1 MPGPGITVATTQYL
15 SYGVPHIHPL
25 QSAAITALVAHFNG
39 REPVEVYPVDYNIV
53 VARWVDERDEE
64 ILVSMGWLG
73 QFIRVGQSIL
83 TPSDRRRGVTDAE
96 WYDCTPGDGLWE
108 ELLEVIVAA
117 GIPRP
122 RTRRVRRA
130 A

>member
-1 MPGPGITVATTQYL
+1 MPAPNNIPTTGYIT
-15 SYGVPHIHPL
+15 YGLPHMHPL
-25 QSAAITALVAHFNG
+25 QSAAITSLVAHFKG
-39 REPVEVYPVDYNIV
+39 REPVEVFPVDYNIV
-53 VARWVDERDEE
+53 VARWVDESGEE

-96 WYDCTPGDGLWE
+96 WYDCSDLDDLWM
-108 ELLEVIVAA
+108 ELLEVVVAA

-122 RTRRVRRA
+122 RPRRVLRA